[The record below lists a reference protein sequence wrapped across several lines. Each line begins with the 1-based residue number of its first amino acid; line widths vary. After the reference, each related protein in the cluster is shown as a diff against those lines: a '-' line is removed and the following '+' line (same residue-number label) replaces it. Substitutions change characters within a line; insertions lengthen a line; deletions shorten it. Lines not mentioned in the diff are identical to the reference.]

1 MSYPQPNSKPNGF
14 SPARRRWLRAGLA
27 AGALAATGGAAVV
40 LAQPKIFNPCL
51 SDLPDDL
58 AGHPLVAAAWRGL
71 DPTMVWDCHAHLAGT
86 GDGGHGI
93 VMSPDMLS
101 PLNPLQYIQRLFYL
115 NAGCVHQAPGRV
127 DDSYVERL
135 HNLSDG
141 MAPGY
146 KTMLFAFDRA
156 HAADGTPLPDKS
168 ALYVPNSYARDVA
181 RATPERFEWVCSI
194 HPYRAD
200 ALDAL
205 AQAAA
210 EGARA
215 VKWLPPA
222 MGIDPAS
229 PACDPFYRAL
239 VELDLPLITHVGEE
253 QAVHGAG
260 RPEWSNPLHLRR
272 ALDHGVR
279 VVMAHCA
286 SIGEDVDLDKGA
298 NGPRVPSFAL
308 FDRMMGE
315 DRYKALLFGDISA
328 IELRNRR
335 IEVVRTIIE
344 REDWHPRLLYGTDY
358 PLPGILPLISP
369 AAFAHEG
376 MLDEA
381 AVPVLEEIRA
391 HNPLLFTFVLK
402 RHLSS
407 HGRRLPA
414 SVFETRRFF
423 DRTTA

>member
-1 MSYPQPNSKPNGF
+1 MNIRAGNF

-27 AGALAATGGAAVV
+27 AGTLVAGGSVAM
-40 LAQPKIFNPCL
+40 LFAQPRLFNPCL
-51 SDLPDDL
+51 SDLPDEL
-58 AGHPLVAAAWRGL
+58 AHHPLVAAAWAEL
-71 DPTMVWDCHAHLAGT
+71 DPALVWDCHAHLAGT

-93 VMSPDMLS
+93 EMSPEMLS
-101 PLNPLQYIQRLFYL
+101 PLNPLQYLQRLFYL
-115 NAGCVHQAPGRV
+115 NAGCVHEAPGRV

-135 HNLSDG
+135 HNLSAG

-156 HAADGTPLPDKS
+156 HAEDGTPLPEHS
-168 ALYVPNSYARDVA
+168 ALYVPDAHARDVA
-181 RATPERFEWVCSI
+181 RAAPERFEWVCSI
-194 HPYRAD
+194 HPWRAD

-222 MGIDPAS
+222 QGIDPDS
-229 PACDPFYRAL
+229 PACERYYRKLA
-239 VELDLPLITHVGEE
+239 ELDLPLITHVGEE
-253 QAVHGAG
+253 RAMHGAG
-260 RPEWSNPLHLRR
+260 RPEWGNPLRLRR

-286 SIGEDVDLDKGA
+286 TLGEDVDTDRGEA
-298 NGPRVPSFAL
+298 GPRVPSFTL

-315 DRYKALLFGDISA
+315 ERHKNVLFGDISA
-328 IELRNRR
+328 IILRNRR
-335 IEVVRTIIE
+335 LEVLRTVIE
-344 REDWHPRLLYGTDY
+344 RSDWHPRLLYGTDY
-358 PLPGILPLISP
+358 PLPGIMPLISP
-369 AAFAHEG
+369 AALARAQ
-376 MLDEA
+376 MLDES
-381 AVPVLEEIRA
+381 AVAVLEAIRA

-402 RHLSS
+402 RHLTSS
-407 HGRRLPA
+407 GRRLPA
-414 SVFETRRFF
+414 TVFETRRFF